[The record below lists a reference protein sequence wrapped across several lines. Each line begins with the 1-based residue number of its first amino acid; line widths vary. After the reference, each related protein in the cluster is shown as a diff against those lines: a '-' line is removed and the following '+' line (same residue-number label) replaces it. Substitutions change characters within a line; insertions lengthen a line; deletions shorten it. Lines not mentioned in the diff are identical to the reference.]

1 MSSFPLMICRRL
13 RSQSRGMVSLW
24 ILVPFNTMECWIG
37 ADSTLP
43 QASATLSVR
52 VYEGMAITE
61 YKLTER

>member
-1 MSSFPLMICRRL
+1 
-13 RSQSRGMVSLW
+13 MVSLW